1 MMDLHKCLP
10 IYASSVAAV
19 LACLTSPTAGSA
31 QLVQSLEEQE
41 AEIVALDENVALA
54 RRYVE
59 HYLSQQ
65 YAEMV
70 EMMADTV
77 RVEDP
82 AWPFEIQGRDAVSEW
97 LPKAYGAMEFHGFQ
111 PIMAYGS
118 LNGLVVVISQ
128 VQSSWSLPGEAPTEF
143 DVPMTIVLRLA
154 GGEVV
159 LHQDF
164 PGYGCTA
171 RQGLA
176 QQEGRDM
183 SALMRCGQIGRQA
196 EGRD

>member
-1 MMDLHKCLP
+1 MGLP
-10 IYASSVAAV
+10 KHTVSSALLVAAV
-19 LACLTSPTAGSA
+19 VTCATSPIVGSA
-31 QLVQSLEEQE
+31 QLVQTLEEQE
-41 AEIVALDENVALA
+41 AEIVVFDQNVALA

-59 HYLSQQ
+59 HYLTQR
-65 YAEMV
+65 YDEMV
-70 EMMADTV
+70 AMMADTI

-82 AWPFEIQGRDAVSEW
+82 AWPFEIKGRDAVSKW
-97 LPKAYGAMEFHGFQ
+97 LPEAYGAMEFHGFQ
-111 PIMAYGS
+111 PVMAYGS

-128 VQSSWSLPGEAPTEF
+128 VQTSWRAPGEDPIDF
-143 DVPMTIVLRLA
+143 DVPMTIVLRVA
-154 GGEVV
+154 DGEVV

-183 SALMRCGQIGRQA
+183 TPLARCGQQN
-196 EGRD
+196 